1 MSRSEF
7 CYELSE
13 ASEIDLGDIFDY
25 TLSEFGIEQAEKYT
39 LEFEIDFGE
48 LTRYPELGIKRD
60 EIKPGLRSILKE
72 SHVIFYRILDDRIRI
87 VRILHQRKD
96 LQQFRE

>member
-1 MSRSEF
+1 MNRPDFS
-7 CYELSE
+7 YELSG
-13 ASEIDLGDIFDY
+13 ASEVDLGDIFDY
-25 TLSEFGIEQAEKYT
+25 TFTEFGIEQAEKYT
-39 LEFEIDFGE
+39 LDFEFVFEE

-60 EIKPGLRSILKE
+60 EIKLGLRSILKDA
-72 SHVIFYRILDDRIRI
+72 HVVFYRILDDRIRI